1 MEQQIIEQV
10 FTLLESNVIP
20 ETLVL
25 NISDYRGLR
34 AKQKKQNRETTILV
48 FLGLS
53 VEIKKNTHSHVR

>member
-34 AKQKKQNRETTILV
+34 ARQKKQNKETTILV
-48 FLGLS
+48 FLGLP